1 MVAQT
6 VKKFVEDSYS
16 LINAS
21 SPTVPLHG
29 DDMSKGVQY
38 LNELIRSYSGTG
50 LLLTVADTKTT
61 VVGISQEN
69 VTFADPDY
77 LPLADIPEGRLANL
91 ENAWLELSGVTYPLN
106 ITNRNEFLAAYKY
119 EPLQG
124 LPRFA
129 IVFPEVDVTR
139 VRLYPAPSQ
148 AYEFFAYGKYEL
160 SYLTQNDNMA
170 ILPGYYLRYL
180 RFALAKDIAMYKGR
194 SDAWGEKLESMLLKA
209 EQDMISVSSVN
220 LKIEDDYDDFLN
232 GAYRVRAGI

>member
-6 VKKFVEDSYS
+6 VKRFVEDSYS

-38 LNELIRSYSGTG
+38 LNELIRSFSGTG
-50 LLLTVADTKTT
+50 LLLTVAKQVSTIIAI
-61 VVGISQEN
+61 GQEF
-69 VTFADPDY
+69 VTFADPSY
-77 LPLADIPEGRLANL
+77 LPAADVQEGRLANL
-91 ENAWLELSGVTYPLN
+91 ESAWLLLSGVTYPLN
-106 ITNRNEFLAAYKY
+106 IENRNDFFAAFKY
-119 EPLQG
+119 DPLQG

-129 IVFPEVDVTR
+129 IVLPETDITS
-139 VRLYPAPSQ
+139 VRLYPSPSQ
-148 AYEFFAYGKYEL
+148 AYELNVYGKFELGEL
-160 SYLTQNDNMA
+160 SINGTMGT
-170 ILPGYYLRYL
+170 LPGYYLRYL

-194 SDAWGEKLESMLLKA
+194 SEAWTEKLESMLIKA

-220 LKIEDDYDDFLN
+220 LKITDDYDDFLN